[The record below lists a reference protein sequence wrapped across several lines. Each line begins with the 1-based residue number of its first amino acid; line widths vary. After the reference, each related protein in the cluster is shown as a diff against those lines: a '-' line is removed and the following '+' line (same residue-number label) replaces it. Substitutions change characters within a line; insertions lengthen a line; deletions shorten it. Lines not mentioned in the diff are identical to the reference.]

1 MKYHTQPGVV
11 TAKIAG
17 ENLLIASGEARGKVP
32 YVKNINQTGVWFW
45 KEMEKSL
52 DLDQIAA
59 DAVEYYGISPE
70 KAESACKGF
79 FETLLRDNYVII
91 DEQDPR
97 TEE

>member
-1 MKYHTQPGVV
+1 
-11 TAKIAG
+11 
-17 ENLLIASGEARGKVP
+17 
-32 YVKNINQTGVWFW
+32 
-45 KEMEKSL
+45 MEKSL

-59 DAVEYYGISPE
+59 DAVEYYGISLE

-79 FETLLRDNYVII
+79 FETLLNEKYVII